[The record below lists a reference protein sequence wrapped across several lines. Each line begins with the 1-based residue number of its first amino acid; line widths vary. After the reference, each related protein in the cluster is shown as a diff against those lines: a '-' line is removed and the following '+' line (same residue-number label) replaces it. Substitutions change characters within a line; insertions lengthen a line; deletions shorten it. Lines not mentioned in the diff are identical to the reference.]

1 MEEDPRE
8 REIADKILEAI
19 KREYGFIPVVNQVM
33 QTRPDIFIAQ
43 SNLNKAVFEG
53 KNELDDKTKYLCAVS
68 AAAANCGEYCIGVHM
83 RHAQDAGAT
92 KDEILEAVTI
102 GCHVAMN
109 RAQSY
114 ALRRY
119 AELFGIDTDEGYLR
133 NVK

>member
-68 AAAANCGEYCIGVHM
+68 DTGGGDDRMPCSHEP
-83 RHAQDAGAT
+83 RP
-92 KDEILEAVTI
+92 ILCSQKIRGTI
-102 GCHVAMN
+102 
-109 RAQSY
+109 
-114 ALRRY
+114 RY
-119 AELFGIDTDEGYLR
+119 QHG
-133 NVK
+133 